1 MKKAGLLAILAL
13 FAAGLLLSPPA
24 SADHNIEEETRN
36 IPPSDGFILI
46 NEVQWMDGTNIE
58 DCERWVLTCE
68 PVPRKLVM
76 QQWESDRED
85 AYILRTFS
93 NGFVEVG
100 WRQRYRRTYRGTKVV
115 KPTPGYAEWDF
126 NSSNMDDEIES
137 LRYPARIYPFY
148 SQDSTATRQHRGF
161 DMRFKRSDFKAGK
174 YTVLYT
180 DPYRVTDRF
189 VCSETF
195 FVGCYYD
202 NSRKQ
207 MTWHAYTFNVD
218 DRTVSNL
225 RERGKRAWTSKQFQ
239 KQLSKLL
246 KR

>member
-1 MKKAGLLAILAL
+1 MLAILAL

-36 IPPSDGFILI
+36 IPPSDASILI
-46 NEVQWMDGTNIE
+46 NEVQLSDGTNIQ

-93 NGFVEVG
+93 NGYVEVG
-100 WRQRYRRTYRGTKVV
+100 WRQRSRRTYRGTKVV

-126 NSSNMDDEIES
+126 KSSNMDDEVDS
-137 LRYPARIYPFY
+137 FQYLARIYPFY
-148 SQDSTATRQHRGF
+148 SLDPTSTRKHVGF
-161 DMRFKRSDFKAGK
+161 DMRFKRSEFKAGK

-180 DPYRVTDRF
+180 DPYRVTNEF
-189 VCSETF
+189 VCSEAF
-195 FVGCYYD
+195 FVDCY
-202 NSRKQ
+202 
-207 MTWHAYTFNVD
+207 
-218 DRTVSNL
+218 
-225 RERGKRAWTSKQFQ
+225 
-239 KQLSKLL
+239 
-246 KR
+246 